1 MGAARPGPRRCR
13 DHRERRLGPR
23 RPGAPQRR
31 AGPPASVGPP
41 VDLAQPAA
49 RLRGLRAADAWH
61 GRRAAPL
68 RRLPHRPQRA
78 GAGRPGPAAGVA
90 GFPEIEMREV
100 LQELNEW
107 TRDGEDIAIATV
119 IETWGSSPRPLGS
132 KMLVTRSGKMAGSVS
147 NGCIEGAVFEEAQKV
162 LKSGTPKIAAFG
174 VADDVAFEVGLAC
187 GGHIEV
193 FIQPL
198 GTAHRQLV
206 GMLDRN
212 EPATLRTNLLSGEEV
227 LAEGTPPG
235 SELARRDGDVFI
247 EPFRRPAHL
256 VIIGA
261 IHIAIPLHRLAKLMG
276 YRVTVIDARAKFA
289 TRERFPEADE
299 LIVAWPDE
307 AMAKLTLD
315 NSTYVVI
322 LTHDPKFDLPAL
334 RSVLGKDVGY
344 IGAIGSRKT
353 NENRF
358 ASLRSEG
365 FTDEQI
371 ARVHGPIGLDLGGR
385 GAEETALGILAEV
398 TAVRF
403 GGSGSSMREVRARSG
418 AG

>member
-1 MGAARPGPRRCR
+1 
-13 DHRERRLGPR
+13 
-23 RPGAPQRR
+23 
-31 AGPPASVGPP
+31 
-41 VDLAQPAA
+41 
-49 RLRGLRAADAWH
+49 
-61 GRRAAPL
+61 
-68 RRLPHRPQRA
+68 
-78 GAGRPGPAAGVA
+78 
-90 GFPEIEMREV
+90 MREV
-100 LQELNEW
+100 LEELRQW
-107 TRDGEDIAIATV
+107 TREDEEVALATV

-132 KMLVTRSGKMAGSVS
+132 KMAVTRSGKMAGSVS

-162 LKSGTPKIAAFG
+162 LKSGQPKIAAFG

-193 FIQPL
+193 FVQPL
-198 GTAHRQLV
+198 GAVHRKLIE
-206 GMLDRN
+206 MLDRD
-212 EPATLRTNLLSGEEV
+212 EPATLRTNLDSGE
-227 LAEGTPPG
+227 AELTRGAPTG
-235 SELARRDGDVFI
+235 SELARREGDVFV

-307 AMAKLTLD
+307 AMAKITVD

-334 RSVLGKDVGY
+334 RSVLKKPAGY

-353 NENRF
+353 NQNRF
-358 ASLRSEG
+358 DALRKEG
-365 FTDEQI
+365 FKEDEL
-371 ARVHGPIGLDLGGR
+371 ARVHGPIGLDLGSR
-385 GAEETALGILAEV
+385 GADETALGILAEI
-398 TAVRF
+398 TAERF
-403 GGSGSSMREVRARSG
+403 GGSGASMKAARAS
-418 AG
+418 A

>member
-1 MGAARPGPRRCR
+1 
-13 DHRERRLGPR
+13 
-23 RPGAPQRR
+23 
-31 AGPPASVGPP
+31 
-41 VDLAQPAA
+41 
-49 RLRGLRAADAWH
+49 
-61 GRRAAPL
+61 
-68 RRLPHRPQRA
+68 
-78 GAGRPGPAAGVA
+78 
-90 GFPEIEMREV
+90 MREV

-162 LKSGTPKIAAFG
+162 LKTRKPKVAAFG
-174 VADDVAFEVGLAC
+174 VSDDVAFGVGLAC

-193 FIQPL
+193 YIEPL
-198 GTAHRQLV
+198 EAVHEQLRAMV
-206 GMLDRN
+206 NRN
-212 EPATLRTNLLSGEEV
+212 EPVTLRTNLVSGEADLIEG
-227 LAEGTPPG
+227 LALGG
-235 SELARRDGDVFI
+235 ELPRREGDVFV

-289 TRERFPEADE
+289 TKERFPEADE
-299 LIVAWPDE
+299 LMVAWPDE
-307 AMAKLTLD
+307 AMSKIPID
-315 NSTYVVI
+315 SSTYIVV

-334 RSVLGKDVGY
+334 RSVLKKDAGY

-353 NENRF
+353 NQNRF
-358 ASLRSEG
+358 DALRKEG
-365 FTDEQI
+365 FTEEQL

-385 GAEETALGILAEV
+385 GAKETALGILAEI

-403 GGSGSSMREVRARSG
+403 SGSGVSMRAARA
-418 AG
+418 

>member
-1 MGAARPGPRRCR
+1 
-13 DHRERRLGPR
+13 
-23 RPGAPQRR
+23 
-31 AGPPASVGPP
+31 
-41 VDLAQPAA
+41 
-49 RLRGLRAADAWH
+49 
-61 GRRAAPL
+61 
-68 RRLPHRPQRA
+68 
-78 GAGRPGPAAGVA
+78 
-90 GFPEIEMREV
+90 MREV
-100 LQELNEW
+100 LEELNAW
-107 TRDGEDIAIATV
+107 TREGEEIAIATV
-119 IETWGSSPRPLGS
+119 VETWGSSPRPLGS

-162 LKSGTPKIAAFG
+162 LKSGTPKVAAFG

-198 GTAHRQLV
+198 GRVHRQLID
-206 GMLDRN
+206 MLDRDQ
-212 EPATLRTNLLSGEEV
+212 PATLRTNLESGEAE
-227 LAEGTPPG
+227 LIEGTPSG
-235 SELARRDGDVFI
+235 SELAHREGDVFI

-276 YRVTVIDARAKFA
+276 YRVTVVDARAKFA
-289 TRERFPEADE
+289 TRERFPDADE

-307 AMAKLTLD
+307 AMSKLVVG

-334 RSVLGKDVGY
+334 RSVLKKDAGY

-353 NENRF
+353 NQNRF
-358 ASLRSEG
+358 DVLRNEG
-365 FTDEQI
+365 FSEEQL

-385 GAEETALGILAEV
+385 GAEETALGILAEI

-403 GGSGSSMREVRARSG
+403 GGSGASMRAVRA
-418 AG
+418 

>member
-1 MGAARPGPRRCR
+1 
-13 DHRERRLGPR
+13 
-23 RPGAPQRR
+23 
-31 AGPPASVGPP
+31 V
-41 VDLAQPAA
+41 
-49 RLRGLRAADAWH
+49 
-61 GRRAAPL
+61 
-68 RRLPHRPQRA
+68 
-78 GAGRPGPAAGVA
+78 
-90 GFPEIEMREV
+90 REV
-100 LQELNEW
+100 LDELNEW
-107 TRDGEDIAIATV
+107 IGGREDIAVATV

-162 LKSGTPKIAAFG
+162 LNSGTPKIAAFG

-193 FIQPL
+193 FVQPL
-198 GTAHRQLV
+198 GRAHRQLV
-206 GMLDRN
+206 GMLNRN
-212 EPATLRTNLLSGEEV
+212 EPATLRTDLANGETELV
-227 LAEGTPPG
+227 EGTPPG
-235 SELARRDGDVFI
+235 SEVARRDGDVFV

-289 TRERFPEADE
+289 TKERFPEADE
-299 LIVAWPDE
+299 LIVGWPDE
-307 AMAKLTLD
+307 AMAKLAID

-334 RSVLGKDVGY
+334 RSVLTKDAGY

-353 NENRF
+353 NQNRF
-358 ASLRSEG
+358 DALRKEG
-365 FTDEQI
+365 FTEEQL

-385 GAEETALGILAEV
+385 GAEETALGILAEI

-403 GGSGSSMREVRARSG
+403 GGSGVSMRAVRA
-418 AG
+418 

>member
-1 MGAARPGPRRCR
+1 
-13 DHRERRLGPR
+13 
-23 RPGAPQRR
+23 
-31 AGPPASVGPP
+31 
-41 VDLAQPAA
+41 
-49 RLRGLRAADAWH
+49 
-61 GRRAAPL
+61 
-68 RRLPHRPQRA
+68 
-78 GAGRPGPAAGVA
+78 
-90 GFPEIEMREV
+90 MREV
-100 LQELNEW
+100 LDELNDW
-107 TRDGEDIAIATV
+107 TRGQEEIAIATV

-162 LKSGTPKIAAFG
+162 LKSGAPKVAAFG

-198 GTAHRQLV
+198 GRAHRQLIA
-206 GMLDRN
+206 MLGRD
-212 EPATLRTNLLSGEEV
+212 EAATLLTNLVSGE
-227 LAEGTPPG
+227 AELIKGTPAG
-235 SELARRDGDVFI
+235 SELARRDGDIFI

-289 TRERFPEADE
+289 SRERFPEADE

-307 AMAKLTLD
+307 AMSKVTVD
-315 NSTYVVI
+315 SSTYVVI

-334 RSVLGKDVGY
+334 RSVLEKDAGY
-344 IGAIGSRKT
+344 VGAIGSRKT
-353 NENRF
+353 NQNRF
-358 ASLRSEG
+358 DALRQEG
-365 FTDEQI
+365 FTEEQL

-385 GAEETALGILAEV
+385 GAEETALGILAEI
-398 TAVRF
+398 TAVRY
-403 GGSGSSMREVRARSG
+403 GGTGAAMREVRA
-418 AG
+418 